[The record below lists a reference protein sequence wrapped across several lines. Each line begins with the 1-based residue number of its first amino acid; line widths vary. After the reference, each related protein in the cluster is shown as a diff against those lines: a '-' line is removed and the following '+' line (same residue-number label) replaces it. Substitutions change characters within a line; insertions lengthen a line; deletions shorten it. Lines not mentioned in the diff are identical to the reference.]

1 MIINNIEL
9 EDLEIYDADVM
20 KRVETSIKTAIDGIQ
35 IAETEEKENH
45 AIFRR
50 ICDLIFECFDN
61 VFGDNTSNK
70 IFNGKRNVKVCMIA
84 FSELADEV
92 ERQKKEGME
101 LFSSIGNKYS
111 PNRTQRRTKK

>member
-1 MIINNIEL
+1 MLINNIEL
-9 EDLEIYDADVM
+9 EDLDIYDADVM
-20 KRVETSIKTAIDGIQ
+20 EKVEKSIKNAIDGIQ

-50 ICDLIFECFDN
+50 ICDLIFKCFDDI
-61 VFGDNTSNK
+61 FEEDTSK
-70 IFNGKRNVKVCMIA
+70 KLFNDKRNVKVCMIA

-101 LFSSIGNKYS
+101 LFSSIGNKYTA
-111 PNRTQRRTKK
+111 NRTQRRAKK